1 MALKFFYIFLR
12 QKVYLIQ
19 LLIND
24 QPTVLSLVTIAAK
37 AVFFSVFRKTTYFF
51 TIVSPLAMEINDSWI
66 VLESI
71 FFIVPGQGG
80 LFVGCSLTLLSFSAL
95 IMLVSK
101 YNLFYFR
108 HVNPDEVFS
117 LLKFWILYC

>member
-37 AVFFSVFRKTTYFF
+37 TVFFLFF
-51 TIVSPLAMEINDSWI
+51 VK
-66 VLESI
+66 
-71 FFIVPGQGG
+71 Q
-80 LFVGCSLTLLSFSAL
+80 LTFLL
-95 IMLVSK
+95 
-101 YNLFYFR
+101 
-108 HVNPDEVFS
+108 
-117 LLKFWILYC
+117 

>member
-37 AVFFSVFRKTTYFF
+37 TVFSVFRKTTYFF

-66 VLESI
+66 VLKSI

-80 LFVGCSLTLLSFSAL
+80 LFVGCSLTLLFFSAL

-108 HVNPDEVFS
+108 QVNPDEVFS

>member
-37 AVFFSVFRKTTYFF
+37 TVFSVFRKTTYFF

-66 VLESI
+66 VLKSI

-80 LFVGCSLTLLSFSAL
+80 LFVGCSLTLLFFSAL

-101 YNLFYFR
+101 YNLFCFR
-108 HVNPDEVFS
+108 QVNPDEVFS
-117 LLKFWILYC
+117 SLKFWILYC